1 MRRRDD
7 VRRPDGVGRRAD
19 AAERDRT
26 VRTDRTHGAVTDRT
40 HGAVVSDLATLVRV
54 ARLYYELGETQEAIA
69 AIVGV
74 TRPQVSRLLKEARA
88 QGVVE
93 IRIVDD
99 GAATSDAGELLRRRF
114 GLRGVHLAPTLDG
127 PPELTRRRVGRLA
140 GEVLAGFMR
149 DGMVV
154 GIGDGAAVSSVADE
168 LSVDVPNVD
177 ATVVPLCG
185 GFWRTGSGVEPFRR
199 IGEAF
204 GATVQSLHAPGLL
217 DSAEVR
223 DALCAHAGVRAVV
236 DLWARLDVALF
247 GIGGPSWSAASVG
260 QVAMTEILADG
271 AIGELLIA
279 PFAADGRL
287 VADGFRAR
295 TVAFDARALPG
306 IGRTIAVAE
315 GAPKVAPILGALR
328 GGFVNTLV
336 TDVRTAEAV
345 LGLAAEAAA

>member
-1 MRRRDD
+1 M
-7 VRRPDGVGRRAD
+7 
-19 AAERDRT
+19 
-26 VRTDRTHGAVTDRT
+26 
-40 HGAVVSDLATLVRV
+40 SDFQTLVRV

-69 AIVGV
+69 GIVGV

-99 GAATSDAGELLRRRF
+99 QAVGSDAGEALRERF
-114 GLRGVHLAPTLDG
+114 GLRAVHLAPTLDG
-127 PPELTRRRVGRLA
+127 PAELTRRRVGRLA
-140 GEVLAGFMR
+140 GEVLASSLR
-149 DGMVV
+149 DGMIV
-154 GIGDGAAVSSVADE
+154 GIGDGAAVSAVADE
-168 LSVDVPNVD
+168 LASDAPNVD

-185 GFWRTGSGVEPFRR
+185 GFWRAGSGVEPFRR

-217 DSAEVR
+217 DSAAVR
-223 DALCAHAGVRAVV
+223 DALCAHAGVKAVV

-247 GIGGPSWSAASVG
+247 GIGGPSWSEASVG
-260 QVAMTEILADG
+260 AAAMAEIRAGG

-279 PFAADGRL
+279 PFAGDGRL

-295 TVAFDARALPG
+295 TIAFDARSLPRVA
-306 IGRTIAVAE
+306 RTIGVAE
-315 GAPKVAPILGALR
+315 GVAKVAPILGALR
-328 GGFVNTLV
+328 GRFVNTLV

-345 LGLAAEAAA
+345 LTLASEAAA